1 MEIKDIILKSI
12 YGRLTDEEQ
21 QLLADWL
28 SQRDHARLYERI
40 RATIDE
46 KQAVEYL
53 ASIDVERALAKVKG
67 AQYAGPSVGVED
79 SSETDGRQQTGAFVT
94 LRSPLF
100 RIAAALVLLIV
111 GGTFWYREHTRVT
124 PPVVSEAVELAMQQ
138 SAEKGLQGAVVV
150 SGNGQKK
157 VVTTQEL
164 TRYHVDDDFA
174 EQLAEARRITTY
186 QNKEYWVTLDDG
198 TLVHLN
204 DNSRLIY
211 PEQFGDRRD
220 VILDGEAYFMVAKDK
235 SRQFVVHTPQGDV
248 RVHGTEFMVNTR
260 DGSKNDKASVKE
272 LIEDVIVEDCLYLM
286 DRGFYSPELKQILA
300 GKNATYIMPVSSN
313 MTSYQNALKRSRGRL
328 KTFVYK
334 RREGLH
340 TIKSAVEYQ
349 VASDEGGTR
358 TIYFRNLHEADCEK
372 ANYLECLEKKLPGY
386 TETKLEA
393 AEKTFGV
400 IILETTHSGT
410 PQEIY
415 EYYKTR
421 WSIETFYD
429 YLKHQMDFNALGVQD
444 WAELQGLA
452 FMMLLSTLI
461 RGAVHERLRQSSL
474 SGVYMPEVMM
484 TASSVKAIRRNGT
497 WTIENASK
505 NERSIFEALSVP
517 IGTELTPAAPL
528 LPT

>member
-21 QLLADWL
+21 QLFADWL

-67 AQYAGPSVGVED
+67 AQYAGSSVGAED

-186 QNKEYWVTLDDG
+186 QDKEYWVTLDDG

-204 DNSRLIY
+204 YDSRLIY
-211 PEQFGDRRD
+211 PEKFGDRRD
-220 VILDGEAYFMVAKDK
+220 VILEGEAYFMVAKDK

-248 RVHGTEFMVNTR
+248 KVYGTEFNVNTR
-260 DGSKNDKASVKE
+260 SKGGDGNDNGGLSVVLVKGSVSFTPARGKE
-272 LIEDVIVEDCLYLM
+272 QMLTPGQELSIVNAQLSINEVDTVPYVAWNEGKFFFEEWPLERIMEVMARWYGREVEFKSDDIKQLKYSGNFDRYEDIHPTMEAIEAITGLKITIN
-286 DRGFYSPELKQILA
+286 PKQI
-300 GKNATYIMPVSSN
+300 
-313 MTSYQNALKRSRGRL
+313 
-328 KTFVYK
+328 
-334 RREGLH
+334 
-340 TIKSAVEYQ
+340 
-349 VASDEGGTR
+349 
-358 TIYFRNLHEADCEK
+358 
-372 ANYLECLEKKLPGY
+372 
-386 TETKLEA
+386 
-393 AEKTFGV
+393 
-400 IILETTHSGT
+400 IIE
-410 PQEIY
+410 P
-415 EYYKTR
+415 
-421 WSIETFYD
+421 
-429 YLKHQMDFNALGVQD
+429 
-444 WAELQGLA
+444 
-452 FMMLLSTLI
+452 
-461 RGAVHERLRQSSL
+461 
-474 SGVYMPEVMM
+474 
-484 TASSVKAIRRNGT
+484 
-497 WTIENASK
+497 
-505 NERSIFEALSVP
+505 
-517 IGTELTPAAPL
+517 
-528 LPT
+528 

>member
-1 MEIKDIILKSI
+1 MTSSSGRYTVPPEILKHKPRGTMVKKI
-12 YGRLTDEEQ
+12 HGGFYVYAMENVKNPETGKWHTKTKGILGKITLENGYIPNEELGYTVLEYG
-21 QLLADWL
+21 A
-28 SQRDHARLYERI
+28 
-40 RATIDE
+40 
-46 KQAVEYL
+46 
-53 ASIDVERALAKVKG
+53 
-67 AQYAGPSVGVED
+67 
-79 SSETDGRQQTGAFVT
+79 
-94 LRSPLF
+94 
-100 RIAAALVLLIV
+100 
-111 GGTFWYREHTRVT
+111 YR
-124 PPVVSEAVELAMQQ
+124 
-138 SAEKGLQGAVVV
+138 
-150 SGNGQKK
+150 
-157 VVTTQEL
+157 
-164 TRYHVDDDFA
+164 
-174 EQLAEARRITTY
+174 LAEECAREVMEQFYQAFRKDENAKRI
-186 QNKEYWVTLDDG
+186 WVLA
-198 TLVHLN
+198 
-204 DNSRLIY
+204 LIY
-211 PEQFGDRRD
+211 AVNGFRPVSAVSLLYKKSSLSVAYPDLKMGGRAVSNILENLGRRD
-220 VILDGEAYFMVAKDK
+220 TEARKFQDILLQNAKEIAIDGHVIPRYSKLDGMTEYGYKYKKLGCEQINLLTAFDVTKGRPVAMKM
-235 SRQFVVHTPQGDV
+235 F
-248 RVHGTEFMVNTR
+248 

-517 IGTELTPAAPL
+517 IGTELTPVAPL

>member
-53 ASIDVERALAKVKG
+53 ASIDVERALVKVKG
-67 AQYAGPSVGVED
+67 AQYAGPSVGAED

-164 TRYHVDDDFA
+164 TRYHVDDNFA
-174 EQLAEARRITTY
+174 EQLEEARRITTY
-186 QNKEYWVTLDDG
+186 QNKEYWVTLEDG

-204 DNSRLIY
+204 YNSRLIY
-211 PEQFGDRRD
+211 PEKFGDRRD
-220 VILDGEAYFMVAKDK
+220 VILEGEAYFMVAKDK

-248 RVHGTEFMVNTR
+248 KVYGTEFNVNTR
-260 DGSKNDKASVKE
+260 SKGGDGNDNGGLSVVLVNGSVSFTPARGKE
-272 LIEDVIVEDCLYLM
+272 QMLTPGQELSIVNAQLSINEVDTAPYVAWNEGKFFFEEWPLERIMEVMARWYGREVEFKSDDIKQLKYSGNFDRYEDIHPTMEAIEAITGLKITIN
-286 DRGFYSPELKQILA
+286 PKQI
-300 GKNATYIMPVSSN
+300 
-313 MTSYQNALKRSRGRL
+313 
-328 KTFVYK
+328 
-334 RREGLH
+334 
-340 TIKSAVEYQ
+340 
-349 VASDEGGTR
+349 
-358 TIYFRNLHEADCEK
+358 
-372 ANYLECLEKKLPGY
+372 
-386 TETKLEA
+386 
-393 AEKTFGV
+393 
-400 IILETTHSGT
+400 IIE
-410 PQEIY
+410 P
-415 EYYKTR
+415 
-421 WSIETFYD
+421 
-429 YLKHQMDFNALGVQD
+429 
-444 WAELQGLA
+444 
-452 FMMLLSTLI
+452 
-461 RGAVHERLRQSSL
+461 
-474 SGVYMPEVMM
+474 
-484 TASSVKAIRRNGT
+484 
-497 WTIENASK
+497 
-505 NERSIFEALSVP
+505 
-517 IGTELTPAAPL
+517 
-528 LPT
+528 

>member
-21 QLLADWL
+21 QLFADWL

-67 AQYAGPSVGVED
+67 AQYAGLSVGAED
-79 SSETDGRQQTGAFVT
+79 SSETDGRQQTGAFVP

-186 QNKEYWVTLDDG
+186 QDKEYWVTLDDG

-204 DNSRLIY
+204 YDSRLIY
-211 PEQFGDRRD
+211 PEKFGDRRD
-220 VILDGEAYFMVAKDK
+220 VILEGEAYFMVAKDK

-248 RVHGTEFMVNTR
+248 KVYGTEFNVNTR
-260 DGSKNDKASVKE
+260 SKGGDGNDNGGLSVVLVKGSVSFTPARGKE
-272 LIEDVIVEDCLYLM
+272 QMLTPGQELSIVNAQLSINEVDTAPYVAWNEGKFFFEEWPLERIMEVMARWYGREVEFKSDDIKQLKYSGNFDRYEDIRPTM
-286 DRGFYSPELKQILA
+286 
-300 GKNATYIMPVSSN
+300 
-313 MTSYQNALKRSRGRL
+313 
-328 KTFVYK
+328 
-334 RREGLH
+334 
-340 TIKSAVEYQ
+340 
-349 VASDEGGTR
+349 
-358 TIYFRNLHEADCEK
+358 EA
-372 ANYLECLEKKLPGY
+372 
-386 TETKLEA
+386 
-393 AEKTFGV
+393 
-400 IILETTHSGT
+400 
-410 PQEIY
+410 
-415 EYYKTR
+415 
-421 WSIETFYD
+421 IETITG
-429 YLKHQMDFNALGVQD
+429 LKI
-444 WAELQGLA
+444 
-452 FMMLLSTLI
+452 T
-461 RGAVHERLRQSSL
+461 
-474 SGVYMPEVMM
+474 
-484 TASSVKAIRRNGT
+484 
-497 WTIENASK
+497 
-505 NERSIFEALSVP
+505 
-517 IGTELTPAAPL
+517 LTPDKIIIEP
-528 LPT
+528 

>member
-67 AQYAGPSVGVED
+67 AQYAGPSVGVEE
-79 SSETDGRQQTGAFVT
+79 SSETDGRQQTAAFVT

-186 QNKEYWVTLDDG
+186 QDKEYWVTLDDG

-204 DNSRLIY
+204 YDSRLIY
-211 PEQFGDRRD
+211 PEKFGDRRD
-220 VILDGEAYFMVAKDK
+220 VILEGEAYFMVAKDK

-248 RVHGTEFMVNTR
+248 KVYGTEFNVNTR
-260 DGSKNDKASVKE
+260 SKGGDGNDNGGLSVVLVKGSVSFTPARGKE
-272 LIEDVIVEDCLYLM
+272 QMLTPGQELSIVNAQLSINEVDTAPYVAWNEGKFFFEEWPLERIMEVMARWYGREVEFKSDDIKQLKYSGNFDRYEDIHPTMEAIEAITGLKITIN
-286 DRGFYSPELKQILA
+286 PKQI
-300 GKNATYIMPVSSN
+300 
-313 MTSYQNALKRSRGRL
+313 
-328 KTFVYK
+328 
-334 RREGLH
+334 
-340 TIKSAVEYQ
+340 
-349 VASDEGGTR
+349 
-358 TIYFRNLHEADCEK
+358 
-372 ANYLECLEKKLPGY
+372 
-386 TETKLEA
+386 
-393 AEKTFGV
+393 
-400 IILETTHSGT
+400 IIE
-410 PQEIY
+410 P
-415 EYYKTR
+415 
-421 WSIETFYD
+421 
-429 YLKHQMDFNALGVQD
+429 
-444 WAELQGLA
+444 
-452 FMMLLSTLI
+452 
-461 RGAVHERLRQSSL
+461 
-474 SGVYMPEVMM
+474 
-484 TASSVKAIRRNGT
+484 
-497 WTIENASK
+497 
-505 NERSIFEALSVP
+505 
-517 IGTELTPAAPL
+517 
-528 LPT
+528 

>member
-21 QLLADWL
+21 QLFADWL

-67 AQYAGPSVGVED
+67 AQYAGPSVGAED
-79 SSETDGRQQTGAFVT
+79 SAETDGRQQTGAFVT

-186 QNKEYWVTLDDG
+186 QDKEYWVTLDDG

-204 DNSRLIY
+204 YDSRLIY
-211 PEQFGDRRD
+211 PEKFGDRRD
-220 VILDGEAYFMVAKDK
+220 VILEGEAYFMVAKDK

-248 RVHGTEFMVNTR
+248 KVYGTEFNVNTR
-260 DGSKNDKASVKE
+260 SKGGDGNDNGGLSVVLVKGSVSFTPARGKE
-272 LIEDVIVEDCLYLM
+272 QMLTPGQELSIVNAQLSINEVDTAPYVAWNEGKFFFEEWPLERIMQVISRWYGREVE
-286 DRGFYSPELKQILA
+286 F
-300 GKNATYIMPVSSN
+300 TSN
-313 MTSYQNALKRSRGRL
+313 
-328 KTFVYK
+328 
-334 RREGLH
+334 
-340 TIKSAVEYQ
+340 
-349 VASDEGGTR
+349 
-358 TIYFRNLHEADCEK
+358 
-372 ANYLECLEKKLPGY
+372 
-386 TETKLEA
+386 
-393 AEKTFGV
+393 
-400 IILETTHSGT
+400 
-410 PQEIY
+410 EI
-415 EYYKTR
+415 
-421 WSIETFYD
+421 
-429 YLKHQMDFNALGVQD
+429 KHQQYSGNFDRYEDIHPTMEAI
-444 WAELQGLA
+444 ESITGLKITFA
-452 FMMLLSTLI
+452 PGKLI
-461 RGAVHERLRQSSL
+461 
-474 SGVYMPEVMM
+474 
-484 TASSVKAIRRNGT
+484 
-497 WTIENASK
+497 IE
-505 NERSIFEALSVP
+505 P
-517 IGTELTPAAPL
+517 
-528 LPT
+528 